1 MSLLLQALKKAE
13 QRNVDAVAA
22 KPEDAAVTPA
32 SSGEVPAPQAP
43 VFPAIDLQIQADAA
57 SSEPI
62 ANPVF
67 AQSGLQPATVH
78 SSDTSGLS
86 LLEPSVPEPAVERLQ
101 PPRPKAGST
110 NAAAVPVA
118 TNTRPAAAR
127 QPGINS
133 QSASSPAS
141 SPEALRFMAFKR
153 EQLGQKTS
161 RPVARWLALSAVAVA
176 LLLFVVYWGMDFFA
190 PAPQLLTTLP
200 PPVPASAPTPIPTT
214 IPAPTTAAAP
224 VVTADP
230 LPSQASTLATAGAGS
245 LEPVSRPVTEQD
257 RSRPVSVPVA
267 AAPDNSGP
275 SRRVAA
281 ASATPERPEVSI
293 RKDTVKTGTDELDLA
308 YQELVRGN
316 LSMAER
322 RYRDLLA
329 QDRLNP
335 DIWTG
340 LGAVLMRQS
349 KPEEAESLFRRAQ
362 ELNPTDPYA
371 RAMLL
376 SLSRSPDAYK
386 DSQYTTLAHNASS
399 SSSQAAVFALLAA
412 EHATA
417 KRWNEAQQAFFNA
430 LTADPGNPDYAFNL
444 AVTLE
449 HMRQPRLAYDFYR
462 QAIEFAKSKRP
473 SFDLSRAQS
482 RLSALKPAE

>member
-1 MSLLLQALKKAE
+1 
-13 QRNVDAVAA
+13 
-22 KPEDAAVTPA
+22 
-32 SSGEVPAPQAP
+32 
-43 VFPAIDLQIQADAA
+43 
-57 SSEPI
+57 
-62 ANPVF
+62 
-67 AQSGLQPATVH
+67 
-78 SSDTSGLS
+78 
-86 LLEPSVPEPAVERLQ
+86 
-101 PPRPKAGST
+101 
-110 NAAAVPVA
+110 
-118 TNTRPAAAR
+118 
-127 QPGINS
+127 
-133 QSASSPAS
+133 
-141 SPEALRFMAFKR
+141 MAFKR
-153 EQLGQKTS
+153 EQFGQKTS

-281 ASATPERPEVSI
+281 ASATPERPDISI
-293 RKDTVKTGTDELDLA
+293 RKDTVKTGMDELDLA

-316 LSMAER
+316 LPMAER
-322 RYRDLLA
+322 RYRDLLVK
-329 QDRLNP
+329 DRLNP

-340 LGAVLMRQS
+340 LGAVLMRQG

-462 QAIEFAKSKRP
+462 QAIEFAKSKRA
-473 SFDLSRAQS
+473 SFDLSSAQT

>member
-22 KPEDAAVTPA
+22 KPEDATATPA
-32 SSGEVPAPQAP
+32 PAGEMPAPQAP

-153 EQLGQKTS
+153 EQFGQKTS
-161 RPVARWLALSAVAVA
+161 RPVARWLPLSAVVVA

-200 PPVPASAPTPIPTT
+200 PPVPASAPTPNPAAIPD
-214 IPAPTTAAAP
+214 PSEAAAP

-230 LPSQASTLATAGAGS
+230 IPSQVSTLATAGASS
-245 LEPVSRPVTEQD
+245 LQPVSRPVTEQE
-257 RSRPVSVPVA
+257 RVRPVSVPA
-267 AAPDNSGP
+267 PTAPDNSGLGG
-275 SRRVAA
+275 RVAA
-281 ASATPERPEVSI
+281 ASATPERPDVSI
-293 RKDTVKTGTDELDLA
+293 RKDTVKTGMDELDLA

-316 LSMAER
+316 LSTAER

-329 QDRLNP
+329 KDRLNP

-386 DSQYTTLAHNASS
+386 DTQYSTLANNASS

>member
-1 MSLLLQALKKAE
+1 LQALKKAE
-13 QRNVDAVAA
+13 QRNVDAAAVKPHDATAVPTTTDEVAA
-22 KPEDAAVTPA
+22 LQTPVLPASELRIQADVTPA
-32 SSGEVPAPQAP
+32 ESMT
-43 VFPAIDLQIQADAA
+43 
-57 SSEPI
+57 
-62 ANPVF
+62 NPVY
-67 AQSGLQPATVH
+67 AQSGLKRTIPE
-78 SSDTSGLS
+78 SGNASELS
-86 LLEPSVPEPAVERLQ
+86 LFESQTAKPAATSQ
-101 PPRPKAGST
+101 PRPNLLTSNG
-110 NAAAVPVA
+110 AAP
-118 TNTRPAAAR
+118 
-127 QPGINS
+127 
-133 QSASSPAS
+133 
-141 SPEALRFMAFKR
+141 SPEAVRFMTYKR
-153 EQLGQKTS
+153 EQFGQKSS
-161 RPVARWLALSAVAVA
+161 RPVARWLPWSAAVVAF
-176 LLLFVVYWGMDFFA
+176 LLFVLYWGVELYA
-190 PAPQLLTTLP
+190 PAPQFLATLP
-200 PPVPASAPTPIPTT
+200 PPVVANAPTPIPSA
-214 IPAPTTAAAP
+214 IPSSAETTAPIITVESAPAQTSKPATTVRGASAP
-224 VVTADP
+224 VPKSA
-230 LPSQASTLATAGAGS
+230 
-245 LEPVSRPVTEQD
+245 LEQEQTRSVS
-257 RSRPVSVPVA
+257 
-267 AAPDNSGP
+267 AP
-275 SRRVAA
+275 
-281 ASATPERPEVSI
+281 ATPEQSDISI

-340 LGAVLMRQS
+340 LGAVLMRQG

-386 DSQYTTLAHNASS
+386 DSQYTTLANNARS

-462 QAIEFAKSKRP
+462 QALEFAKGKRP